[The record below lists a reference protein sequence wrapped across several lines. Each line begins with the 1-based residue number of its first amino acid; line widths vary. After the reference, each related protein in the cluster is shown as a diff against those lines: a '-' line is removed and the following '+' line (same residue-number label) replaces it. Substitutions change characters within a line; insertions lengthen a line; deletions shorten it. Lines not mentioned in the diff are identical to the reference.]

1 MPHIQ
6 VSEETLEILDII
18 AKLVLELFDR
28 YEQGFE
34 CFLVRDIPAKL
45 MKEFDEKIVKKRYP
59 HLGEAINIAR
69 SEAFQDLMRKAIQEQ
84 QEKEQVR
91 NS

>member
-6 VSEETLEILDII
+6 VSEETLEILDVL

-45 MKEFDEKIVKKRYP
+45 LKEFDEKIVKQRYP
-59 HLGEAINIAR
+59 YFGEAINIAR

-84 QEKEQVR
+84 QEKEQIR